1 MDTHPFVAN
10 QIAISPFLGG
20 EISRLLLHTMYAQ
33 PILNVLC
40 KHADLRFIACGTL
53 LPYAG
58 RRTDFRDKNREL
70 FSGQLFSGELFSGA
84 ALLPEN
90 FVPIN
95 VCGVDSFSPN

>member
-1 MDTHPFVAN
+1 MSKVPE
-10 QIAISPFLGG
+10 Q
-20 EISRLLLHTMYAQ
+20 
-33 PILNVLC
+33 
-40 KHADLRFIACGTL
+40 GTL
-53 LPYAG
+53 NFCFRRACRKLFQLYAG

-70 FSGQLFSGELFSGA
+70 FSGELFSGDLFSGA